1 MAVWAVALSS
11 IDLSTDG
18 LFPMLYFVGI
28 QSLIW
33 FGKIL
38 LPLAI
43 PVLYPC
49 QGKYK
54 TLPK

>member
-18 LFPMLYFVGI
+18 LFPVLYFAGI
-28 QSLIW
+28 QSLVW

-43 PVLYPC
+43 PVLYP
-49 QGKYK
+49 QQRTYK
-54 TLPK
+54 TLPQ